1 MNPENI
7 DLVLENNSLKN
18 EFAIR
23 NLDLAQVFQ
32 ATPDDLEL
40 ENRRLN
46 KLLDW
51 VNKYSIC
58 PSRKKMEADGYL
70 YPPIDPDFSPDND
83 WFLFE
88 RWMKGLP
95 VRLSVFDQLT
105 THYIPKNPYEL
116 NDKEIADELKYLNK
130 ILYDIRIC
138 VDLKEDIP
146 PRLAYENL
154 MEMLREEFDLMIE
167 GFWHIDGCSG
177 YCPDCFQRPW
187 CEAGSQS
194 CWPED
199 EKIGEM
205 YLHDSVRKYV
215 SPSPTS
221 LEVLRKFQA
230 EEDRK
235 IEEFEKSYK
244 AGEINKKDSGFFD
257 NDDEDDFPF

>member
-23 NLDLAQVFQ
+23 NLDLVHVFQ

-40 ENRRLN
+40 ENRRLRN
-46 KLLDW
+46 LLDW
-51 VNKYSIC
+51 VNKYSSC
-58 PSRKKMEADGYL
+58 RSRKKMEADGYL

-83 WFLFE
+83 WFLFT

-95 VRLSVFDQLT
+95 VRLSVFAQLT
-105 THYIPKNPYEL
+105 PQYIPKNPYVL
-116 NDKEIADELKYLNK
+116 NDGEIAHELKYLHN

-138 VDLKEDIP
+138 VDFNKDLP
-146 PRLAYENL
+146 PRLAYEYL

-167 GFWHIDGCSG
+167 GFSHIDGCSG

-187 CEAGSQS
+187 CETGTRS

-205 YLHDSVRKYV
+205 YLPDSVRKYV

-221 LEVLRKFQA
+221 LEILRRFQA

-235 IEEFEKSYK
+235 IAVFERSYK
-244 AGEINKKDSGFFD
+244 AGIINQKDFGVFD
-257 NDDEDDFPF
+257 NDNEDDFPF